1 MSMSS
6 AEVEKG
12 VEHGS
17 IEHMLN
23 FHVQD
28 RILPWKCQL
37 EELSSVKYIFHH
49 GTRILAHWKKI
60 LVQKISII
68 NEIEVLYTG

>member
-1 MSMSS
+1 MNY
-6 AEVEKG
+6 
-12 VEHGS
+12 
-17 IEHMLN
+17 MLN

-49 GTRILAHWKKI
+49 GTRILAYWKNPCTEN
-60 LVQKISII
+60 I
-68 NEIEVLYTG
+68 NH